1 MSNDNFDALFD
12 AAAGLT
18 ASKWEADPNQ
28 FRPSITQKKDGKKV
42 TVDYQALLAFVPPLE
57 GPLFVKK
64 RFHYF
69 QEQAPGMTK
78 PYTFNETCRWVLGRD
93 EKCPVC
99 DSNIADHKSGDPALK
114 ARAKNRN
121 NRDKY
126 LVNVLVIK
134 DIINPE
140 NNGKVLWWEMP
151 LYVFNMIEAKR
162 NPPPNPAAAFSDEP
176 VAAVEPVN
184 VFHPIKGVNFVLT
197 MKENP
202 EGNSKLYVA
211 SQFLSKARSE
221 AEVQAIVDARA
232 RCHDLEKILKSS
244 VKSYDE
250 MTKAFLKVTAPG
262 ATSKTFAS
270 LDSIA
275 GAQTPALE
283 ASYTGTLR
291 GNVSIPKPDAALD
304 AEFDRRFDMAS
315 GAAPSPVGAP
325 AAPSAPAQAQSH
337 GAADPDD
344 VEDWLKN

>member
-12 AAAGLT
+12 AAVGRT

-64 RFHYF
+64 RVHYF

-78 PYTFNETCRWVLGRD
+78 PYTFNETCRWVLSRD

-99 DSNIADHKSGDPALK
+99 DSNIADRKSGDPALK

-176 VAAVEPVN
+176 VAAVESIN
-184 VFHPIKGVNFVLT
+184 VFHPVKGVNFVLT

-221 AEVQAIVDARA
+221 AEVQAIMDARA

-275 GAQTPALE
+275 GVQTPALE